1 MKKTNKKAL
10 LGTAMVALSAL
21 SAKYAM
27 ADQEAIQAR
36 ANIVS
41 SNLVIDQN
49 QSLNF
54 GTFTAVGPGG
64 TVDVNTLGAASYNGV
79 NDIALSAPSE
89 AIVRVRGSAGPNIIM
104 SVTNTSVAVVNG
116 TAQTM
121 KVNQFH
127 IRTTA
132 GGVVETFPLTANTM
146 FVPIGAT
153 LSVGPGQAAG
163 TYTGAFT
170 VQAVYQ

>member
-1 MKKTNKKAL
+1 
-10 LGTAMVALSAL
+10 
-21 SAKYAM
+21 M
-27 ADQEAIQAR
+27 ADKEAIQER

-64 TVDVNTLGAASYNGV
+64 TVDVNTLGAAVYSPGL
-79 NDIALSAPSE
+79 NDIALSSPSE

-104 SVTNTSVAVVNG
+104 SVTNTSVAVSNG
-116 TAQTM
+116 AQTM

-127 IRTTA
+127 ILTTA
-132 GGVVETFPLTANTM
+132 GGAVETFPLTANTM
-146 FVPIGAT
+146 LVPIGAT